1 MDTSLSFM
9 DSEKIDNDV
18 SVPAG
23 RRQTVAITLKNLQ
36 EKMET
41 KTETEKGPNGEAN
54 VTTNKIDTYKINN

>member
-41 KTETEKGPNGEAN
+41 KTETEKGSN